1 MKTIGWLLALLLSG
15 IAWGGSNQVTESGC
29 VAKVNGDYALVQ
41 ANRQNTYQLQGSKN
55 IRLRNYLGQR
65 VEVTG
70 TKESTMP
77 TSEDAINNRVGDAS
91 PITIVITSIK
101 TISRECQTR

>member
-1 MKTIGWLLALLLSG
+1 MKTIVFSLVLLLAS
-15 IAWGGSNQVTESGC
+15 IAWSGSNQVTESGC

-55 IRLRNYLGQR
+55 IRLKNYLGQR

-70 TKESTMP
+70 TKQSTMP
-77 TSEDAINNRVGDAS
+77 TSEDAINSRVGNAS
-91 PITIVITSIK
+91 PTTIVITSIK
-101 TISRECQTR
+101 RISRECQSR

>member
-1 MKTIGWLLALLLSG
+1 MKTIGCLLVLLSAS

-41 ANRQNTYQLQGSKN
+41 ASRGNTYQLQGSKN
-55 IRLRNYLGQR
+55 IKLRNYLGQR

-70 TKESTMP
+70 TKESTIP
-77 TSEDAINNRVGDAS
+77 TSEDAINNRVGNAS
-91 PITIVITSIK
+91 SITIVITSIK
-101 TISRECQTR
+101 TLARECQSR